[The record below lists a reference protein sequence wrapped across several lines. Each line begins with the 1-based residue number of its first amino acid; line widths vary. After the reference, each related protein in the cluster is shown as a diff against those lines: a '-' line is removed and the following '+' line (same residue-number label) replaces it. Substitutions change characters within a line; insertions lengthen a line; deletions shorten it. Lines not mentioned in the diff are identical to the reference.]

1 MASCVPKSPADTRSS
16 MLPAAHPLPAGRFD
30 SPMSSDQA
38 RPSRILVA
46 DDQKDVLEALRL
58 LLKGEGF
65 EVETV
70 TSPARLTAAVERQQF
85 DAVVMDLNYT
95 RDTTS
100 GREGLDLLPR
110 LRQIDAGLP
119 VIVMTAWGTV
129 EGAVEAMAQGA
140 RDYVEKPWDNARL
153 IATLRTQVELGQAI
167 RRSQRLEHENRL
179 LRREGLPELIAES
192 RVMLPILELME
203 RVAPSDA
210 NVLISGEH
218 GTGKEV
224 VARWIHAASN
234 RASSPLVTVDV
245 GAISDGVFESELF
258 GHLKG
263 SFTDARDDRVGYFEL
278 ADRGTLFLDE
288 IANIPTRQQAKFLRV
303 LETGE
308 LQRVGSSRT
317 QRVDARV
324 LSATNVELSKE
335 IDAGNFREDLLY
347 RLNTV
352 EISLPPLRERRE
364 DIPLLAAYF
373 LQRHARKYRREISGF
388 ERDGMQT
395 LLTHPWPGNVREL
408 QHVIERAVLMAPSN
422 SIRREDL
429 GLRAKRDSGSR
440 LEDLSL
446 EEAERT
452 LIQVALTR
460 NDGNV
465 SRAAE
470 SLGLSRSALYR
481 RLNRYGL

>member
-1 MASCVPKSPADTRSS
+1 
-16 MLPAAHPLPAGRFD
+16 
-30 SPMSSDQA
+30 
-38 RPSRILVA
+38 
-46 DDQKDVLEALRL
+46 
-58 LLKGEGF
+58 
-65 EVETV
+65 
-70 TSPARLTAAVERQQF
+70 
-85 DAVVMDLNYT
+85 
-95 RDTTS
+95 
-100 GREGLDLLPR
+100 
-110 LRQIDAGLP
+110 
-119 VIVMTAWGTV
+119 
-129 EGAVEAMAQGA
+129 
-140 RDYVEKPWDNARL
+140 
-153 IATLRTQVELGQAI
+153 
-167 RRSQRLEHENRL
+167 
-179 LRREGLPELIAES
+179 
-192 RVMLPILELME
+192 MLPILELMG

-210 NVLISGEH
+210 NVLVTGEH

-224 VARWIHAASN
+224 VARWIHAASH

-258 GHLKG
+258 GHVKG
-263 SFTDARDDRVGYFEL
+263 SFTDAHADRVGYFEL

-288 IANIPTRQQAKFLRV
+288 IANIPTKQQAKFLRV

-308 LQRVGSSRT
+308 LQHVGSSRT
-317 QRVDARV
+317 RRVDARV
-324 LSATNVELSKE
+324 LSATNVELVRE
-335 IDAGNFREDLLY
+335 IDAGSFREDLLY

-352 EISLPPLRERRE
+352 EINLPPLRERRE

-373 LQRHARKYRREISGF
+373 LERHARKYRREIGGF
-388 ERDGMQT
+388 ERDGMQA

-408 QHVIERAVLMAPSN
+408 QHVIERGVLMASSN

-452 LIQVALTR
+452 LIQVALSR